1 MSNREESLLL
11 EACRRGDETALGRL
25 VDAHYEP
32 LYRFL
37 WRLTSSQELAQE
49 LTQDAFVR
57 ALERLAS
64 FDGRAKFSTWLHTIA
79 INLWRDNRRR
89 QPKDPPLSLD
99 ELGDPAAA
107 SRPDQEALAHLERMA
122 GKISSSAEAFGF
134 PEIGVIA
141 GAIEL
146 LSQVAVGRTVRERL
160 ELGTRLGAQ
169 LSALEVHI
177 EYELAEREIQ
187 GKAEELPMSAMLP
200 GFRAR

>member
-1 MSNREESLLL
+1 MSQREL
-11 EACRRGDETALGRL
+11 AL
-25 VDAHYEP
+25 
-32 LYRFL
+32 RFL
-37 WRLTSSQELAQE
+37 TRTRSE
-49 LTQDAFVR
+49 LTQMTACLPDEQ
-57 ALERLAS
+57 LPIE
-64 FDGRAKFSTWLHTIA
+64 
-79 INLWRDNRRR
+79 
-89 QPKDPPLSLD
+89 PL
-99 ELGDPAAA
+99 
-107 SRPDQEALAHLERMA
+107 ALAHLERMA

-160 ELGTRLGAQ
+160 ELTTRLGAQ

-187 GKAEELPMSAMLP
+187 DMGEDLPMSAALP